1 MPLPAIHPA
10 RLVMAVFFVLAIGF
24 ANWLPR
30 IPDVQA
36 RLGVGPADLSI
47 GLLGMPIGG
56 LVALFAMGTIVEWLT
71 PRRTIVV
78 GFILLGL
85 ALCLPAWAWNV
96 PSLFIAL
103 FLVGVFFPMVDVAMN
118 VEANRIESA
127 GGRRIMNTCHGFFS
141 VGTALGAL
149 MGAGA
154 AGIGLPIEW
163 HLGIVGLATIAFALI
178 VPPALPT
185 LARVVTS
192 ADRRLRHILTL
203 PTIGMMGACIF
214 AFGMV
219 LLEAGARN
227 WSAVYLRDVFGGSP
241 AAAGLGYS
249 AFAVAMAVGRFF
261 GDRLADRYGTTTLAR
276 VCVGLALAGTVIL
289 VTAASLPIGVIGFGL
304 AGLGVSV
311 AYPLTMTA
319 VATRGD
325 RPAAMNVAA
334 FSLVGSLT
342 ALVAPPLVGL
352 VAEAGGLRIGLA
364 TLLPPLVLSF
374 IFTSHLVPRRVVAEA
389 T

>member
-1 MPLPAIHPA
+1 MPIPANKPA
-10 RLVMAVFFVLAIGF
+10 RLVMAVFFMLAIGF

-30 IPDVQA
+30 IPDVQE
-36 RLGVGPADLSI
+36 RLGVGPGDLSLA
-47 GLLGMPIGG
+47 LLGMPIGG
-56 LVALFAMGTIVEWLT
+56 LVALFAMGTVVERLT
-71 PRRTIVV
+71 PRRSIIA
-78 GFILLGL
+78 GFILLGAAL
-85 ALCLPAWAWNV
+85 ALAGWAWDV
-96 PSLFIAL
+96 PSLFVAL
-103 FLVGVFFPMVDVAMN
+103 FLVGIFFPMVDVAMN

-127 GGRRIMNTCHGFFS
+127 GGRRIMNTCHGFYS
-141 VGTALGAL
+141 VGTAIGAL

-154 AGIGLPIEW
+154 AGIGLPTEW
-163 HLGIVGLATIAFALI
+163 HLAIVGAATVVFAL
-178 VPPALPT
+178 VAPPSLPV

-192 ADRRLRHILTL
+192 ADRRLRHVLTL
-203 PTIGMMGACIF
+203 PTLGMMGACIF

-227 WSAVYLRDVFGGSP
+227 WSAVYLRDVFAGSP

-249 AFAVAMAVGRFF
+249 AFAIAMAVGRFF
-261 GDRLADRYGTTTLAR
+261 GDRLADRYGTVALAR
-276 VCVGLALAGTVIL
+276 VCVGLALAGAVIV
-289 VTAASLPIGVIGFGL
+289 VTAINLPIGVVGFGL

-342 ALVAPPLVGL
+342 ALLSPPLVGL
-352 VAEAGGLRIGLA
+352 VAEAGGLRLGFA
-364 TLLPPLVLSF
+364 TLLPPLVLSL
-374 IFTSHLVPRRVVAEA
+374 IFTAHLASPARRAEA
-389 T
+389 A